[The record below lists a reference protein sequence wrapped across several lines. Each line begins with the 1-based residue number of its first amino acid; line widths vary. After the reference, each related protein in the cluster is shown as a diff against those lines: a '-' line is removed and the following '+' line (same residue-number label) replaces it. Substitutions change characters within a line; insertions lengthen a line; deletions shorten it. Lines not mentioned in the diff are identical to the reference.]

1 MRRQLNINIWL
12 HWTGEER
19 DIWRTSTRLCVYRSI
34 VSDRIQNK
42 TRCSTPH
49 CLRCLLLHAEE
60 MRAINLSSPAPS
72 ETTSLHDTP
81 TLVWLGEDLN
91 DTRFCCRRRLD
102 VLAALAR
109 VYYPDDFKCEK
120 PINHTPT
127 PTSHNLH
134 CHRHRPLFQFK
145 KNMFCF
151 CFFFQIRSG
160 QCLFFSF

>member
-34 VSDRIQNK
+34 VSDRTQNK

-49 CLRCLLLHAEE
+49 CLRCLLLHPEE

-102 VLAALAR
+102 FLAALTR
-109 VYYPDDFKCEK
+109 VYYPDDFNKGSMHYATYLSDVEK
-120 PINHTPT
+120 GQRPDEEGR
-127 PTSHNLH
+127 NLAI
-134 CHRHRPLFQFK
+134 LWF
-145 KNMFCF
+145 
-151 CFFFQIRSG
+151 
-160 QCLFFSF
+160 